1 MMKLMNDK
9 KSIHVS
15 VSKMKGIAAS
25 VLLFF
30 TTASA
35 FAQSDIIPS
44 EIKTTFETLRDWIK
58 DEIAPVLLG
67 IFWICMAIYY
77 GYHKDS
83 NRAKTAFIA
92 VTIAAIAIGIG
103 IKIVEKGMKL
113 S

>member
-1 MMKLMNDK
+1 MKLMNDK
-9 KSIHVS
+9 RSIRAL
-15 VSKMKGIAAS
+15 VSKMKGGAAS
-25 VLLFF
+25 VLLFL

-44 EIKTTFETLRDWIK
+44 EIKTTFETIRDWIK

-67 IFWICMAIYY
+67 IFWICTAIYY

-103 IKIVEKGMKL
+103 LKSLKKV
-113 S
+113 